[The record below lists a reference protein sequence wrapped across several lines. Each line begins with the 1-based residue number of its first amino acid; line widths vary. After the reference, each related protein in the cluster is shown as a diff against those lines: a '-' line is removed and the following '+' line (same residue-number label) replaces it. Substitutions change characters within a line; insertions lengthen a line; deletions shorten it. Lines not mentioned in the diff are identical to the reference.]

1 MSRSRLPGSF
11 TSGARWTGEEASIAL
26 AVLEDSGLSV
36 NAFAER
42 EGLDP
47 QRLDFLET
55 PARRSE
61 GSPDSEVR
69 GAYAPGDGGR
79 GGRSAKRS
87 RSPCAGVD
95 RHSSALRALVAVLE
109 DGAC

>member
-1 MSRSRLPGSF
+1 MPRSRLPGSF

-26 AVLEDSGLSV
+26 SALEDSGLSV

-47 QRLDFLET
+47 QRLYFWKRRLGGAK
-55 PARRSE
+55 AR
-61 GSPDSEVR
+61 P
-69 GAYAPGDGGR
+69 
-79 GGRSAKRS
+79 SAKFVELTPRS
-87 RSPCAGVD
+87 TGAVEVVLRNGRVLRVPVSIDA
-95 RHSSALRALVAVLE
+95 SALRALVAVLE